1 MHIHILAICGT
12 FMGGIAA
19 LAKAAGHHVTG
30 ADEHVYP
37 PMSEQLQALGIA
49 LIQGYDPAQLEPKP
63 DLVIIGNALSR
74 GNPAVEH
81 VLDQKLPYLSGP
93 QWLGEHVLRQRPVLA
108 VAGTHG
114 KTTTTAMLVKIL
126 HQAGLDPGY
135 LIGGAALDF
144 SHTAQAGSGPFVLE
158 ADEYDTAFFDKRA
171 KFVHYHPD
179 VLVLNNLE
187 YDHADIYPSLA
198 AIQTQF
204 QHLLRTVPAA
214 GHIIHNSDDGNLDSV
229 LNMGC
234 WSQRSGFG
242 QQHGDWRV
250 QLVSEDGS
258 RLRFLHQGERVAE
271 LSWAHCGQH
280 NAMNACAAMAAAATL
295 GISPPQSAQALHNF
309 TGVRR
314 RLEVIHASAA
324 LTIYDD
330 FAHHPTAIT
339 TTLEGLRRR
348 IGAHTPLHVALELRS
363 NTMRSGE
370 HRQALASAL
379 AAADLVALRIPPD
392 LHWDIDEVLSAL
404 TIPAQAF
411 TETSAMLAWLRQQ
424 QQVPQ
429 QLVFMSNGGFDNAP
443 RRYAELA

>member
-30 ADEHVYP
+30 ADENVYP
-37 PMSEQLQALGIA
+37 PMSEQLQALGIE
-49 LIQGYDPAQLEPKP
+49 LIQGYAPTQLQPAP

-74 GNPAVEH
+74 GNAAVEY
-81 VLDQKLPYLSGP
+81 VLEHKLPYMSGP
-93 QWLGEHVLRQRPVLA
+93 QWLGQHYLRTRPVIA

-126 HQAGLDPGY
+126 QQAGLDPGY

-144 SHTAQAGSGPFVLE
+144 QHSAATGSGPFVIE

-204 QHLLRTVPAA
+204 HHLLRTVP
-214 GHIIHNSDDGNLDSV
+214 GRGSIVHNSDDRNLDAV
-229 LNMGC
+229 LGMGC
-234 WSQRSGFG
+234 WSKCSGFG
-242 QQHGDWRV
+242 QHSGDWRV
-250 QLVSEDGS
+250 QLNSEDGS
-258 RLRFLHQGERVAE
+258 RLSFQHHGKQVTALTWQ
-271 LSWAHCGQH
+271 HCGTH
-280 NAMNACAAMAAAATL
+280 NAMNACAAIAAAATL
-295 GISPPQSAQALHNF
+295 GISPADSTQALHSF
-309 TGVRR
+309 AGVRR
-314 RLEVIHASAA
+314 RLELIHSNDE

-330 FAHHPTAIT
+330 FAHHPTAIAS
-339 TTLEGLRRR
+339 TLDGLRKR
-348 IGAHTPLHVALELRS
+348 IGSAAALHVALELRS

-370 HRQALASAL
+370 HKQQLAAALS
-379 AAADLVALRIPPD
+379 AADLVALRIPPH
-392 LHWDIDEVLSAL
+392 LSWDIDSVLSEL
-404 TIPAQAF
+404 VVPAQAF
-411 TETSAMLAWLRQQ
+411 TGTSAMLDWLRLRQRPHQ
-424 QQVPQ
+424 HM
-429 QLVFMSNGGFDNAP
+429 LFMSNGGFDNAP
-443 RRYAELA
+443 RRYAQLA